1 MEFVGRQEDLA
12 RLRRERE
19 RVGPNTGRFVW
30 MTGRR
35 RVGKSRL
42 VQEFVERERLPYVF
56 FEAPRRAPSEALRR
70 FGEAVA
76 QSTLPSAELAGGA
89 TFNDWPSALR
99 VAAQHAS
106 AERPSVIVIDELPD
120 LLEHDPDADADIRAG
135 WSALEGMPVMLFCI
149 GSDVSM
155 MESSWTTTERFSAG
169 PPCRYASRRCLPAI

>member
-19 RVGPNTGRFVW
+19 RVGSNSGRFVW

-42 VQEFVERERLPYVF
+42 VQEFVEREGLPYAF

-76 QSTLPSAELAGGA
+76 SSTLPSSELARGA
-89 TFNDWPSALR
+89 TFSDWPTALR
-99 VAAQHAS
+99 VAAQQAS
-106 AERPSVIVIDELPD
+106 AERPSVIVIDDSPTCSSTI
-120 LLEHDPDADADIRAG
+120 PTPTPT
-135 WSALEGMPVMLFCI
+135 SARVGVRWRE
-149 GSDVSM
+149 
-155 MESSWTTTERFSAG
+155 
-169 PPCRYASRRCLPAI
+169 CR